1 MESNQNVMNKS
12 CKEFFVQT
20 ETGSFD
26 LEASVRIIGK
36 DILIA
41 VWGGDKPH
49 IGAVSAGQSQVS
61 IVNPE
66 KYNATTSVI
75 CFPGHMEDHLVK
87 PIAQK
92 IALSTKSNV
101 VVTAGAH
108 WDNIDK
114 DGIKKVLENGNIIA
128 ELVSLELSK

>member
-1 MESNQNVMNKS
+1 MESNQNVMNKT
-12 CKEFFVQT
+12 CKEFIVQT
-20 ETGSFD
+20 ETDSYD

-36 DILIA
+36 DILIE
-41 VWGGDKPH
+41 VWGGDNHH
-49 IGAVSAGQSQVS
+49 IGAVSAAQSQVS

-66 KYNATTSVI
+66 KNNATASVI

-87 PIAQK
+87 PIAEK

-114 DGIKKVLENGNIIA
+114 DGIKKVLENGNKIA
-128 ELVSLELSK
+128 ELVASELSK